1 MSEVTIEQVKDAF
14 EQWRSER
21 KNRSEA
27 IPEALWSMAVSLYPK
42 FKRSIICQSLGLNG
56 AHLRHHLEKAGHVF
70 RTEGFVLASA
80 KTENVEKVSSEL
92 CLTLEGKQ
100 RTLTINCELSSLG
113 KVFSQLEAF
122 L

>member
-1 MSEVTIEQVKDAF
+1 MSEVTIEQVKEAF
-14 EQWRSER
+14 EQWRLGR
-21 KNRSEA
+21 KNRSEV
-27 IPEALWSMAVSLYPK
+27 IPQALWSMAVSLYPQ

-56 AHLRHHLEKAGHVF
+56 AHFRQHLEKAGHVF
-70 RTEGFVLASA
+70 RTEGFVLASPKA
-80 KTENVEKVSSEL
+80 EGVEKQSSEL
-92 CLTLEGKQ
+92 CLTLIGKQ